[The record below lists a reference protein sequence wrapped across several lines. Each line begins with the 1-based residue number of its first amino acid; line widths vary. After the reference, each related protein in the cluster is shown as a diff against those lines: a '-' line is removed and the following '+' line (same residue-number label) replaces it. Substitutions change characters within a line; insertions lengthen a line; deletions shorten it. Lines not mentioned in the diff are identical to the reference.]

1 MHTWC
6 SILKRHGHYKNR
18 EEDFMQIRT
27 LHIATGIASAMLLAS
42 VAQAD
47 TLSKIRASQTITLA
61 TRDASIP
68 FSYLDENKKPIGYSV
83 DLCLKIAEA
92 VKRELK
98 LPKLDI
104 VYLSVTPTTRIPA
117 IIEGKADLECGST
130 TNTAERRKTVAFT
143 IPHFV
148 AATRMLVRTDKGI
161 KNWQDLRERPIV
173 ATKGTTAYKMTL
185 QRDQSHTL
193 NFKVTEAND
202 HAESFG
208 KVERG
213 EADAFPMDDVL
224 LYGFRAKSKN
234 PSAFSIVGDPLSTE
248 PYAVMLR
255 RDDAPF
261 KAVVDR
267 EVARIIHDG
276 ELVKM
281 YDKWFQKPIPPTNIN
296 LNMPMSFLLRESLRF
311 PTDKVADE

>member
-1 MHTWC
+1 
-6 SILKRHGHYKNR
+6 
-18 EEDFMQIRT
+18 MQIRT
-27 LHIATGIASAMLLAS
+27 LHIAAGIASAMLTAS

-61 TRDASIP
+61 TRDASLP

-104 VYLSVTPTTRIPA
+104 VFLSVTPSTRIPA
-117 IIEGKADLECGST
+117 IVEGKADLECGST

-161 KNWQDLRERPIV
+161 KNWQDLRDRHIV

-213 EADAFPMDDVL
+213 EADAFPLDDVL

-234 PSAFSIVGDPLSTE
+234 PSAFAIVGDPLSTE

-255 RDDAPF
+255 RNDPAF
-261 KAVVDR
+261 KAVVDK
-267 EVARIIHDG
+267 EVARIIYDG

-281 YDKWFQKPIPPTNIN
+281 YEKWFQKPIPPTNIN
-296 LNMPMSFLLRESLRF
+296 LSMPMSFLLRESLRF